1 METTQVYY
9 TILHSCP
16 PGIQTA
22 LVPEIKHKHLLTA
35 QPRRIS
41 SPGSALRPRGR
52 CETPRTHCGRDSARQ
67 PPHPARTDRLSQPS
81 FCPGWTFL
89 LALLLPS
96 WPPLQPQL
104 PPFPPDPT
112 GNSRRRGGT
121 AVRSRRPARSPQRRG
136 RPSHDTMG
144 GARAAGA
151 PPPGSS
157 CVGASLGQAGFGTRV
172 PEVCS
177 RKCFPAGRKA
187 RSPSVLDV
195 DGTLPRTSKG

>member
-121 AVRSRRPARSPQRRG
+121 AVRSRRPAPPRPLPSAPGPPLTQRHGRG
-136 RPSHDTMG
+136 
-144 GARAAGA
+144 
-151 PPPGSS
+151 
-157 CVGASLGQAGFGTRV
+157 
-172 PEVCS
+172 
-177 RKCFPAGRKA
+177 AGRGSA
-187 RSPSVLDV
+187 ASRLLLCGSEPGTGWVWNPS
-195 DGTLPRTSKG
+195 S